1 MEVGT
6 EILNIILDELRVSNQ
21 LNALEISWTALV
33 FCKKNI
39 CLIPPPPIFFM
50 NKAEDSLCVR
60 VT

>member
-6 EILNIILDELRVSNQ
+6 EILNIILDELRVSNL

-33 FCKKNI
+33 FCKKKN
-39 CLIPPPPIFFM
+39 LPHTTTNFFI